1 MGRGCDVIVY
11 TVNGVQDEGVEVE
24 GRREGVRVG
33 TLWSIVGSN

>member
-11 TVNGVQDEGVEVE
+11 TVNGVQDEVE

-33 TLWSIVGSN
+33 SIVGSN